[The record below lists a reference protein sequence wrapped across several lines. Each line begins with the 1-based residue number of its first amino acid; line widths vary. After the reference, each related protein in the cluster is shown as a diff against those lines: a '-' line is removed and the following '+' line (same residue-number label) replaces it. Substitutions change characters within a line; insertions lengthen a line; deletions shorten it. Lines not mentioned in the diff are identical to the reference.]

1 MNNKELI
8 KWLRDNSSG
17 GYRPSEIGAD
27 RLEIAL
33 YLLKEVMSQVP
44 SNRDWLNPIT
54 EKTIKDLLES
64 RC

>member
-1 MNNKELI
+1 
-8 KWLRDNSSG
+8 LRDNSSG